1 MSRPRMDHACARV
14 GRDVVV
20 FGGESSELLNLDSMT
35 WSKGPGTGGVYFATS
50 QVYQTAETFFN
61 VGGSYDE
68 DATEKATSDQLSL
81 LLSDILSSMDEYE
94 EVLDVQR
101 WGVRALGS
109 IVQALTTGEPF
120 PGASVRALM
129 IKSLTLH

>member
-68 DATEKATSDQLSL
+68 DATEEGTDYLYAFDSESYGWVKKK
-81 LLSDILSSMDEYE
+81 
-94 EVLDVQR
+94 EVLMTARDLHAVV
-101 WGVRALGS
+101 GVPNKLFRY
-109 IVQALTTGEPF
+109 
-120 PGASVRALM
+120 
-129 IKSLTLH
+129 